1 MNCINCEF
9 NCWDLI
15 FFVLSILASIGATL
29 YIIKGFKPEIC
40 IGNPEIF
47 LMNPCGKNEN
57 KEQKAIRVHLKNL
70 CGKYAAINLRTE
82 VCVVNGKY
90 TYHFDLDRQ
99 DFIMISKKGSPNE
112 SDERAYIAY
121 KVAEFTYIR
130 TCYDM
135 ERILQELTEK
145 DAFLRVRVHASHEFT
160 GFGKVFEATFKYQK
174 EIFTAINDKYV
185 CFE

>member
-15 FFVLSILASIGATL
+15 FFILSILASIAATL
-29 YIIKGFKPEIC
+29 YIIKWFKPEIC
-40 IGNPEIF
+40 IGKPEIF
-47 LMNPCGKNEN
+47 SMNPCGKTEN
-57 KEQKAIRVHLKNL
+57 KERKAIRVPIRNL

-82 VCVVNGKY
+82 VCVVNGKH

-121 KVAEFTYIR
+121 KVAKFTYIR

-135 ERILQELTEK
+135 G
-145 DAFLRVRVHASHEFT
+145 VRVHASHEFT

-174 EIFTAINDKYV
+174 EIFTAISDKYV
-185 CFE
+185 CLK